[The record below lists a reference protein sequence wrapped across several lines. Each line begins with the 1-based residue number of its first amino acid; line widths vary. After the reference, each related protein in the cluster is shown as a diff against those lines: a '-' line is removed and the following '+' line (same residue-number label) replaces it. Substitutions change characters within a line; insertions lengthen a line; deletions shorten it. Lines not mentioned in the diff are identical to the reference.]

1 MKPSLRATQ
10 IPPSRPTE
18 RSSAEERCQ
27 LPDEMNLF
35 NEKDKICSY
44 DIFKTQILLYDFGC
58 PLKISTTDRETWLQ
72 SQNMLE
78 GTGIFKYMLQ
88 INHNM
93 HFQAYRSGIRCS
105 VTSLSRNRVVQFT
118 QWSQVEEAVRF
129 LHSSPPTW
137 KEEVLHEQAQ
147 SMGVKQVGE
156 KKYSNSII
164 VRAFS
169 YFALS
174 RTSYHRLSKD
184 LQLSSISTLTR
195 MTSASR
201 RFDDIAFYTR
211 IFSNLP
217 DKQRTCILLLDEVY
231 VKSMLQYHGGEIF
244 GQAINNPDLLANT
257 VLSYMVVC
265 MFGST
270 KFLCKMLPVRQL
282 GADFLFEQT
291 NMLLSNLKQA
301 GANVKAVVC
310 DGNRTE

>member
-1 MKPSLRATQ
+1 MVS
-10 IPPSRPTE
+10 SG
-18 RSSAEERCQ
+18 RSSA
-27 LPDEMNLF
+27 
-35 NEKDKICSY
+35 
-44 DIFKTQILLYDFGC
+44 
-58 PLKISTTDRETWLQ
+58 
-72 SQNMLE
+72 
-78 GTGIFKYMLQ
+78 
-88 INHNM
+88 
-93 HFQAYRSGIRCS
+93 
-105 VTSLSRNRVVQFT
+105 
-118 QWSQVEEAVRF
+118 F

-169 YFALS
+169 YFASS

-184 LQLSSISTLTR
+184 LRLPSISTLTR

-201 RFDDIAFYTR
+201 RFDDIAFYTK

-217 DKQRTCILLLDEVY
+217 DKQTTCILLLDEVY

-265 MFGST
+265 MFGRT
-270 KFLCKMLPVRQL
+270 KFVCKMLPVRQL

-310 DGNRTE
+310 DGNRVNQLFFKKFYTVNPWRTKDDLFLLYDYVHLLKNIRNN